1 MSLYQAVLAAVTDS
15 TAIRVQARLVTIS
28 GSRHILPPTYAVKD
42 NNDPTHNLAPPNAD
56 GIHPWVGIDSAASF
70 ANRIERRLLEA
81 GLGLDPLRVR
91 CERGEVTLST
101 LQLPHRCFDAIL
113 RDSEL
118 AGTSFRETEI
128 GRALIAASP
137 ADASALFRYDPAVLL
152 LGGWESTSLRG
163 NERARGQKWP
173 AVVVAEISGTNA
185 IPLWRPGGRIDPL
198 GIVRDGNGVVLAGT
212 RSGKSVTV
220 DDVDYRAE
228 GDVGDG
234 EIQADPSHINH
245 GNIPP
250 TLKPKG
256 VLVDSI
262 QLHGSVSLAR
272 LRRYRFGGDEARDQ
286 AARALLAVLGL
297 LGIHEEMRLGL
308 DLRRDCELVVDSA
321 NWSLLRPGDEQP
333 LALDA
338 GALESALREAKEE
351 AARRGLSF
359 AEPVE
364 FTAKANL
371 ETLIARSR

>member
-28 GSRHILPPTYAVKD
+28 GSRHILPPTYAGKD
-42 NNDPTHNLAPPNAD
+42 NNPTHNLAPPNAD

-91 CERGEVTLST
+91 CERGEIPLST

-113 RDSEL
+113 RDSAL
-118 AGTSFRETEI
+118 NGVRFRESEI
-128 GRALIAASP
+128 GRALIAATP
-137 ADASALFRYDPAVLL
+137 TDASTLFRYDPAVLL
-152 LGGWESTSLRG
+152 LGGWDSTSLRH

-173 AVVVAEISGTNA
+173 AVVVVEISGTNA
-185 IPLWRPGGRIDPL
+185 IPLKRPGGRLDPL
-198 GIVRDGNGVVLAGT
+198 GIVKDGNAVIVT
-212 RSGKSVTV
+212 IKKDKSGKKTI
-220 DDVDYRAE
+220 DAIDYRTE
-228 GDVGDG
+228 GEEG
-234 EIQADPSHINH
+234 EGENKVAPSEINH
-245 GNIPP
+245 GNIAPS
-250 TLKPKG
+250 LEPKG

-297 LGIHEEMRLGL
+297 LGIHQEMRLGL

-351 AARRGLSF
+351 AARQGLSF